1 MINFDF
7 QELTRRAAVTLEHL
21 TPLGT
26 YLLPIHKKETR

>member
-26 YLLPIHKKETR
+26 